1 MASFNKVI
9 LMGNLTRDP
18 ELRVTAGG
26 LSICK
31 LGLATSRV
39 FTTKDGERREE
50 TTFVDIDA
58 FGKQAEVINQYM
70 RKGRPI
76 MIEGRLK
83 FDQWE
88 SEGQKRS
95 KLGVVLESFQF
106 VGSRDDN
113 EGGNSGGNSGGGY
126 EKSSPPARSAPAAS
140 AAPAATPAPSTPA
153 APAAN
158 FSNEND
164 TLDEDVPF

>member
-18 ELRVTAGG
+18 ETRVTAGG
-26 LSICK
+26 LTICK

-39 FTTKDGERREE
+39 FSTKDGERREE

-58 FGKQAEVINQYM
+58 FGKQAEVITKYM

-83 FDQWE
+83 LDQWE
-88 SEGQKRS
+88 TNDGQKRN
-95 KLGVVLESFQF
+95 KLCVVLENFQF
-106 VGSRDDN
+106 IGGRDDADSS
-113 EGGNSGGNSGGGY
+113 GSSSSGGSGGDY
-126 EKSSPPARSAPAAS
+126 EQSSPPRRESKPSADNTAAGNKDFS
-140 AAPAATPAPSTPA
+140 ADG
-153 APAAN
+153 
-158 FSNEND
+158 D